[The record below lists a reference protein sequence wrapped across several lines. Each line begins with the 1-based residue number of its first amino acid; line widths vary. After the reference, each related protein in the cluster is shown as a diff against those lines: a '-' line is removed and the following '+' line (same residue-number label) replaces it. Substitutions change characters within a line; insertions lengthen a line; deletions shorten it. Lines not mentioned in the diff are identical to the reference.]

1 MEVTKVNL
9 INTRVVDAAVKGNFD
24 ATDVASSATS
34 PESIK
39 TKSKKKAMMQVKI
52 KRKKGKYMSKI
63 RTITAT
69 TTCVFSFLKFM
80 LIKKRARKT
89 IEPG

>member
-9 INTRVVDAAVKGNFD
+9 IHTRVVDAAVKVNCD

-52 KRKKGKYMSKI
+52 KRKKDRYTSTLGMRK
-63 RTITAT
+63 AT
-69 TTCVFSFLKFM
+69 TT
-80 LIKKRARKT
+80 
-89 IEPG
+89 